1 MGLRWVV
8 SLAAMVSISACTGP
22 IETRVSSSGVALS
35 GGHTILDEQHASPS
49 DILLQARALTLSN
62 LADRGFTLT
71 PTGGQ
76 KLAVTVSER
85 PANLLISAGA
95 EQHKVVL
102 TSPKPKKP
110 LQSCA
115 DTEFSLVV
123 RLTNVADGAD
133 LYQGRAAEFHC
144 KAALA
149 DVLPFLVDAALA
161 DLGSPKGEHI
171 IKRRGLD

>member
-49 DILLQARALTLSN
+49 DILLQARALTLSK

-71 PTGGQ
+71 PTGAQ
-76 KLAVTVSER
+76 KLDVTVSER

-95 EQHKVVL
+95 EQHNVVL

-133 LYQGRAAEFHC
+133 PVASAPITAATTTM
-144 KAALA
+144 AM
-149 DVLPFLVDAALA
+149 
-161 DLGSPKGEHI
+161 
-171 IKRRGLD
+171 KRSAN

>member
-8 SLAAMVSISACTGP
+8 SLAATVSISACTGP

-49 DILLQARALTLSN
+49 DILLQARALTLSK

-71 PTGGQ
+71 PTGAQ
-76 KLAVTVSER
+76 KLDVTVSER

-149 DVLPFLVDAALA
+149 DVLTFLVDAALA

>member
-49 DILLQARALTLSN
+49 DILLQARALTLSK

-71 PTGGQ
+71 PTGAQ
-76 KLAVTVSER
+76 KLDVTVSER

-149 DVLPFLVDAALA
+149 DVLTFLVDAALA